1 MILDSTFL
9 VDFERERKKRKREA
23 ASAFLNAHRDD
34 QFCITFTI
42 AGELAAGQS
51 LGVERTKWHRFIQ
64 PFRILESSADVAW
77 EFGRAFRYLRSQGTL
92 IGANDLWIGATGL
105 AYGLPVVTRNAKEFE
120 RIPGLEVLSY

>member
-9 VDFERERKKRKREA
+9 VDFERERKKRQPGA
-23 ASAFLNAHRDD
+23 AAAFLRAHANE

-51 LGVERTKWHRFIQ
+51 LGLERAKWYRFIQ
-64 PFRILESSADVAW
+64 PFRILESSADIAW
-77 EFGRAFRYLRSQGTL
+77 EFGQAYRHLKAQGIL

-105 AYGLPVVTRNAKEFE
+105 AHGLPVVTRNTRDFE
-120 RIPGLEVLSY
+120 RIPGLAVVGY